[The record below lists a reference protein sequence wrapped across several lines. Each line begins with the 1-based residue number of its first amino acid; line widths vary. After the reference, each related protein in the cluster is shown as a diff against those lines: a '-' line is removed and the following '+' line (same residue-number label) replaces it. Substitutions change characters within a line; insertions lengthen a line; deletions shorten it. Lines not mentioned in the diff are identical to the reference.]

1 MKGPTWLL
9 GALLLFACGGD
20 NKCETSCADGDGDDD
35 PIDAPP
41 STDPPAAPAENDP
54 AFALE
59 GMRRYYLIGNAATPG
74 HDALSLKVTPP
85 AGVEHIDAW
94 VGDQPVRRLTTAA
107 GQHAL
112 DLDLT
117 TLPAGD
123 YSILLAADGADTAF
137 AKIDFTRTAPYYIV
151 VVTDWDFADP
161 GTGPL
166 TAMDKWHTDHP
177 ELVMTHFVGPYTFTD
192 PAVSTERREAIVN
205 WLLPTRDTKGDEI
218 AMHLHPYCNF
228 VTHAGVTCIT
238 DQSTVYPA
246 GDTTGYTI
254 KLAAYDRAQT
264 ATLVNHGNDL
274 FEAAGLNRARTFR
287 AGGWTSD
294 LDNVAGLADAGFIA
308 DSDAF
313 NWARLEEW
321 RTYELYR
328 WLMENWSDMDDT
340 SQPYYPNTGN
350 VQSSAAPTLPI
361 LEVPANGLM
370 VDYTEPF
377 ELEYLYEANGGE
389 GALSA
394 PRTLSM
400 GYHPS
405 SPVRNSDLVRVDG
418 FLDLVDQHLASRDL
432 GPAVYITLEDVV
444 AAYPQTP

>member
-1 MKGPTWLL
+1 MKGSTWLVC
-9 GALLLFACGGD
+9 ALFLVGCGGD
-20 NKCETSCADGDGDDD
+20 DTDGDGAV
-35 PIDAPP
+35 PDASAP
-41 STDPPAAPAENDP
+41 STAPAAPAQNDP

-74 HDALSLKVTPP
+74 HDDLALRVTAP
-85 AGVEHIDAW
+85 AGVGHVDAW
-94 VGDQPVRRLTTAA
+94 LGDQAPRRLAA
-107 GQHAL
+107 ADGTFVL
-112 DLDLT
+112 DIDLT
-117 TLPAGD
+117 TLAAGD
-123 YSILLAADGADTAF
+123 YSLLLAADDARTAF
-137 AKIDFTRTAPYYIV
+137 AKIDFTRTAPYYIL

-166 TAMDKWHTDHP
+166 TAMNTWHAEHP

-192 PAVSTERREAIVN
+192 PAVSPARRQAIVD
-205 WLLPTRDTKGDEI
+205 WLLPARDTHGDEI

-228 VTHAGVTCIT
+228 VVDAGLTCIT
-238 DQSTVYPA
+238 NESTVYPA
-246 GDTTGYTI
+246 GDATGYTI

-264 ATLVNHGNDL
+264 AMLVNHGNDL
-274 FEAAGLNRARTFR
+274 FETAGLNRARTFR
-287 AGGWTSD
+287 AGGWTAD
-294 LDNVAGLADAGFIA
+294 LDNIAGLADAGFIA

-313 NWARLEEW
+313 NWSRLEEW
-321 RTYELYR
+321 QGYELYR
-328 WLMENWSDMDDT
+328 WLMASWSNMDDT
-340 SQPYYPNTGN
+340 SQPYYPNTGD
-350 VQSSAAPTLPI
+350 VQSGATPTLPI

-377 ELEYLYEANGGE
+377 ELEYLFEANRGD
-389 GALSA
+389 GATSA

-405 SPVRNSDLVRVDG
+405 SPVRTPDLVRVDG

-444 AAYPQTP
+444 AAYPPPR

>member
-1 MKGPTWLL
+1 MKGQASLL
-9 GALLLFACGGD
+9 CTLLLVASCGD
-20 NKCETSCADGDGDDD
+20 SKCETNCADGSDDSA
-35 PIDAPP
+35 IDAPP
-41 STDPPAAPAENDP
+41 STAPPAAPEENDP

-59 GMRRYYLIGNAATPG
+59 GMRRFYLIGNAATPG
-74 HDALSLKVTPP
+74 HDALALRVTPP
-85 AGVEHIDAW
+85 AGTDHIDAW
-94 VGDQPVRRLTTAA
+94 VGDQPVRRLSSTGGT
-107 GQHAL
+107 HSL

-117 TLPAGD
+117 TLPAGN

-137 AKIDFTRTAPYYIV
+137 AKIDFTRTAPYYIL

-166 TAMDKWHTDHP
+166 TAMDQWHTDHP

-192 PAVSTERREAIVN
+192 PAVSTVRRQAIVD
-205 WLLPTRDTKGDEI
+205 WLLPARDTHGDEI

-228 VTHAGVTCIT
+228 VTHAGLACIT

-254 KLAAYDRAQT
+254 KLAAYDRLQT
-264 ATLVNHGNDL
+264 ATLVNHGNSL

-287 AGGWTSD
+287 AGGWTAD
-294 LDNVAGLADAGFIA
+294 LDNIAGLADAGFIA

-313 NWARLEEW
+313 NWSRLEEW
-321 RTYELYR
+321 QGYELYR
-328 WLMENWSDMDDT
+328 WLMENWSAMDDT
-340 SQPYYPNTGN
+340 SQPYYPNTVD
-350 VQSSAAPTLPI
+350 VQSGALPTLPI

-377 ELEYLYEANGGE
+377 ELEYLYEANGGT
-389 GALSA
+389 GANSA
-394 PRTLSM
+394 PRLLTM

-405 SPVRNSDLVRVDG
+405 SPVRNGELVRVDG

-432 GPAVYITLEDVV
+432 GAAVYITLEDVV
-444 AAYPQTP
+444 AAYPRTP